1 MFVSDKCDRAI
12 CLFYYF
18 CVLLCAFLNINVFCC
33 FTKKICLRKMK
44 FGRKFFKHTSIYCHA
59 CQKVCHLPSSAA
71 LLHKLTSDD
80 DFD

>member
-1 MFVSDKCDRAI
+1 MTGLFVFSI
-12 CLFYYF
+12 TS
-18 CVLLCAFLNINVFCC
+18 VFCC
-33 FTKKICLRKMK
+33 ALSLTLMCSALLQKNLFEEDEVWQ
-44 FGRKFFKHTSIYCHA
+44 KFFKHTSIYCHA